1 VTQRPNGAVT
11 VDVGAWANLVL
22 GPDGG
27 DGSAELCRPLAQRP
41 DALGLTKGDELTLR
55 VNVALAFPDQDLT
68 RLHARVSV
76 RSSASSK
83 DTAARSLP
91 STAERA
97 AIDSVQTLLEPLR
110 SLGGE
115 ATATEVKVE
124 VRCRVS
130 LR

>member
-1 VTQRPNGAVT
+1 VT

-27 DGSAELCRPLAQRP
+27 GGSAELCRPLAQRP

-55 VNVALAFPDQDLT
+55 VQVALAVPDQDLT

-76 RSSASSK
+76 RSFKEGAG
-83 DTAARSLP
+83 AALP
-91 STAERA
+91 STAEKA
-97 AIDSVQTLLEPLR
+97 ANDSVQTLLEPLR

-115 ATATEVKVE
+115 ATAAEVKVE
-124 VRCRVS
+124 VRCHVS